1 MMAAIEIASQLQP
14 ILNQVEGQTLDQK
27 VARLLARQMRD
38 HLEECER
45 EMLDLEIKYHT
56 DYESFKHRLEAGELG
71 DPFSYGLEQD
81 TMHWDDLRAEKQYW
95 LAQLIEV
102 ERFLE

>member
-1 MMAAIEIASQLQP
+1 MMAAAEIASQLQP
-14 ILNQVEGQTLDQK
+14 ILNQVEGQTLNQK

-45 EMLDLEIKYHT
+45 EMLDLEIRYRA
-56 DYESFKHRLEAGELG
+56 DYESFKQRLETGELG

-81 TMHWDDLRAEKQYW
+81 AMRWDDLRAEKHHR